1 MNNDNI
7 NLNDISYAEFLEQ
20 TLKEL
25 ITMPVKG
32 IALNAV
38 LKDGAIYTAYHNCSM
53 QNKLTISGIVQQ
65 DATLDFLKVNNYLK
79 DSEEE

>member
-1 MNNDNI
+1 MSNENN
-7 NLNDISYAEFLEQ
+7 NLNNIPYAEFLEQ

-38 LKDGAIYTAYHNCSM
+38 LDGGAVYTAYHNVSM
-53 QNKLTISGIVQQ
+53 QNKLTISGITQQ
-65 DATLDFLKVNNYLK
+65 DATLDFLKVNNYVK
-79 DSEEE
+79 NPDEE

>member
-1 MNNDNI
+1 MNNENI
-7 NLNDISYAEFLEQ
+7 NLNNISYAEFLEQ

-65 DATLDFLKVNNYLK
+65 DATLEFLKVNEYVK
-79 DSEEE
+79 DPEEE

>member
-1 MNNDNI
+1 MNNENI

-20 TLKEL
+20 TLQEL

-32 IALNAV
+32 ICLNAV
-38 LKDGAIYTAYHNCSM
+38 LADGSVYTAYHKCSM
-53 QNKLTISGIVQQ
+53 YNKLTISGLTQQ
-65 DATLDFLKVNNYLK
+65 DATLDFLKVNGYIK